1 MTTWL
6 DQLCVGIIMGLLLSA
21 AFIELAPNESKDAAN
36 NNPTYF
42 LIENILS
49 PLKKGLRKVLEFK
62 EIPRNCTDPLSFL
75 F

>member
-1 MTTWL
+1 
-6 DQLCVGIIMGLLLSA
+6 MGFLLSA
-21 AFIELAPNESKDAAN
+21 DKELAPNESKDAAN

-62 EIPRNCTDPLSFL
+62 EIPRNCTDPSAFLSDKKCKIPIPAN
-75 F
+75 

>member
-49 PLKKGLRKVLEFK
+49 PLKKGLRKV
-62 EIPRNCTDPLSFL
+62 
-75 F
+75 